1 MKSDGRTVYGSN
13 FDHKGETPGLGA
25 EIATPMF
32 QDEFVGKT
40 ITDDNGTYTGIKIY
54 KGGTGTE
61 DPHGVDGIS
70 GGTITSDGVGEML
83 MRTLAIYDVYL
94 KTTTNSTATR

>member
-1 MKSDGRTVYGSN
+1 MVAPFTGAPSIAGR
-13 FDHKGETPGLGA
+13 DPDLGA

-32 QDEFVGKT
+32 QDQFAGKT
-40 ITDDNGTYTGIKIY
+40 ITEENGTYTGIKVY
-54 KGGTGTE
+54 KGGTGTT

-83 MRTLAIYDVYL
+83 MRTWPFMMC
-94 KTTTNSTATR
+94 S